1 MPPALG
7 RGDARGRRQRPRGRV
22 EVGDGV
28 DEVVERRIDRA
39 EPVQVRQRGP
49 DRRGRVAFGGPVG
62 HLTSL
67 SMRITAVGYGRCME
81 SIDEE
86 HSRPAGAS
94 DALVAAAGA
103 MSEAF
108 ERVERARGALYTFH
122 QLTGGADAQ
131 LDEVVEGLRDNGFAD
146 LADRVSDEL
155 IGLNAL
161 AGRWTF
167 QIVEEFD
174 DGYYATFR
182 ALNDAVREQTM
193 LGRRHVF
200 EAELKQRRRTR
211 GRPGHEATPHDT

>member
-1 MPPALG
+1 MENA
-7 RGDARGRRQRPRGRV
+7 RTSSTSRGRAPSSHCGY
-22 EVGDGV
+22 
-28 DEVVERRIDRA
+28 DRS
-39 EPVQVRQRGP
+39 V
-49 DRRGRVAFGGPVG
+49 
-62 HLTSL
+62 
-67 SMRITAVGYGRCME
+67 E

-86 HSRPAGAS
+86 HARPPGAS

-108 ERVERARGALYTFH
+108 ERIERARGALYTFH

-131 LDEVVEGLRDNGFAD
+131 LDEVVDGLRDNGFAE
-146 LADRVSDEL
+146 LADRISDEL
-155 IGLNAL
+155 IGLNTL

-182 ALNDAVREQTM
+182 ALHDAVRDETM

-200 EAELKQRRRTR
+200 EAELKQRRRTH
-211 GRPGHEATPHDT
+211 GRPGHEATPGDG

>member
-1 MPPALG
+1 
-7 RGDARGRRQRPRGRV
+7 
-22 EVGDGV
+22 
-28 DEVVERRIDRA
+28 
-39 EPVQVRQRGP
+39 
-49 DRRGRVAFGGPVG
+49 
-62 HLTSL
+62 
-67 SMRITAVGYGRCME
+67 ME

-86 HSRPAGAS
+86 HARPPGAS

-108 ERVERARGALYTFH
+108 ERIERARGALYTFH

-131 LDEVVEGLRDNGFAD
+131 LDEVVDGLRDNGFAE
-146 LADRVSDEL
+146 LADRISDEL
-155 IGLNAL
+155 IGLNTL

-182 ALNDAVREQTM
+182 ALHDAVRDETM

-200 EAELKQRRRTR
+200 EAELKQRRRTH
-211 GRPGHEATPHDT
+211 GRPGHEATPGDS